1 MRASRSAGRA
11 SRSAGFTLVEV
22 IGAFFIM
29 TIILVFVT
37 GIFVENGRQRNAASE
52 LMRVETTA
60 AATLDLI
67 AQDLE
72 ATVFLS
78 RPENRTPREHPWIFL
93 ADRTGPLGSTFLRFP
108 TQNVARGNLGEHA
121 STWVEVVYFL
131 SEEEGDDEREE
142 ASYTLWRWRST
153 RPPSDPTAQDPDPD
167 DPRSARVV
175 EGVADFGV
183 VFLDAEGGE
192 VDEWDSTFTAS
203 DAPLPIAAEIR
214 LSLYRDARAGE
225 VEGLALQVPNEPH
238 VRHVSLPMH
247 RPIDVGA
254 LIELARS
261 GSEGPACSTIDDCL
275 ALGEDDW
282 FVALLDS
289 DCDGDDELC
298 DALEASSTTCWS
310 DLVRDWPSLA
320 SQADPA
326 CESLP

>member
-1 MRASRSAGRA
+1 MSARHN
-11 SRSAGFTLVEV
+11 AGFTLVEV
-22 IGAFFIM
+22 IGAFFVM

-37 GIFVENGRQRNAASE
+37 GIFVENGRQREAASE
-52 LMRVETTA
+52 LMRVQTTA

-72 ATVFLS
+72 GAIFLS
-78 RPENRTPREHPWIFL
+78 RPENRSPREHPWVFL
-93 ADRTGPLGSTFLRFP
+93 ADRTGPLGSTFLRFA
-108 TQNVARGNLGEHA
+108 TQNVARGNLAEHA

-131 SEEEGDDEREE
+131 SEEEADQDKAED
-142 ASYTLWRWRST
+142 SFTLWRWRST
-153 RPPSDPTAQDPDPD
+153 RPPNDPDPQDPDPD

-183 VFLDAEGGE
+183 VFLDTEGGS

-203 DAPLPIAAEIR
+203 DAPIPIAAEIR
-214 LSLYRDARAGE
+214 LSLFRNARAGE
-225 VEGLALQVPNEPH
+225 AEADEIQVPNEAH

-247 RPIDVGA
+247 RPIDVNA
-254 LIELARS
+254 LIELALAGR
-261 GSEGPACSTIDDCL
+261 EGAECATVDDCL
-275 ALGEDDW
+275 ALGEDEW

-298 DALEASSTTCWS
+298 SALEASNTTCWS
-310 DLVRDWPSLA
+310 DIKRDWPSLA
-320 SQADPA
+320 TQADPA

>member
-1 MRASRSAGRA
+1 MRAAGR
-11 SRSAGFTLVEV
+11 AGFTLVEV
-22 IGAFFIM
+22 VGAFFVM

-37 GIFVENGRQRNAASE
+37 GIFVENGRQRDAASE
-52 LMRVETTA
+52 LMRVQTSA

-72 ATVFLS
+72 GALFLS
-78 RPENRTPREHPWIFL
+78 RPANRSPREHPWVFL
-93 ADRTGPLGSTFLRFP
+93 ADRTGPLGSTFLRFT

-131 SEEEGDDEREE
+131 TEEEEDEANTEDKAE
-142 ASYTLWRWRST
+142 DSFTLWRWRST
-153 RPPSDPTAQDPDPD
+153 RPPNDPAPRDPDPD

-175 EGVADFGV
+175 EGLADFGV
-183 VFLDAEGGE
+183 VFLDAEGGS

-203 DAPLPIAAEIR
+203 DTPIPIAAEIR
-214 LSLYRDARAGE
+214 LSLFRDARPGE
-225 VEGLALQVPNEPH
+225 VEGLELQVPNEAH

-247 RPIDVGA
+247 RPIDVDA
-254 LIELARS
+254 LIELARA
-261 GSEGPACSTIDDCL
+261 GREGAECATVDDCL
-275 ALGEDDW
+275 AMGEDDW

-298 DALEASSTTCWS
+298 SALEASNTTCWS
-310 DLVRDWPSLA
+310 DIKRDWPSLA
-320 SQADPA
+320 AQADPA

>member
-1 MRASRSAGRA
+1 MSTARR
-11 SRSAGFTLVEV
+11 AGFTLVEV
-22 IGAFFIM
+22 IGAFFMM

-37 GIFVENGRQRNAASE
+37 GIFVENGRQREAASE
-52 LMRVETTA
+52 LMRVQTTA

-72 ATVFLS
+72 GAIFLS
-78 RPENRTPREHPWIFL
+78 RPESRSPREHPWVFL
-93 ADRTGPLGSTFLRFP
+93 ADRTGPLGSTFLRFA

-131 SEEEGDDEREE
+131 SEEEADDEKAED
-142 ASYTLWRWRST
+142 SFTLWRWRST
-153 RPPSDPTAQDPDPD
+153 RPPNDPDPEDPDPD

-183 VFLDAEGGE
+183 VFLDAEDGN

-203 DAPLPIAAEIR
+203 DAPIPIAAEIR
-214 LSLYRDARAGE
+214 LSLFRNARPGE
-225 VEGLALQVPNEPH
+225 AEGDELQVPNKAH

-247 RPIDVGA
+247 RPIDVDA
-254 LIELARS
+254 LIELASTGR
-261 GSEGPACSTIDDCL
+261 EGAECATVDDCL
-275 ALGEDDW
+275 ALGEDEW

-298 DALEASSTTCWS
+298 DALEASNTTCWS
-310 DLVRDWPSLA
+310 DITRDWPSVSA
-320 SQADPA
+320 QANPA